1 VGGQTINENCWRY
14 EGEKDCEPLHYN
26 WCGLDDVYLVSGYT
40 RIPTEDGDDIVI
52 KDMDGL
58 HEAIGQHLAMHK
70 KALNGK
76 EIRFLRHEMD
86 LTQNQ
91 LGDLLAV
98 SDQTVARWEK
108 QEVAIPGPAE
118 LLLRAFYLGHIQK
131 QVDVRALAE
140 QLRAVDAPIT
150 EQQHFVNDGTWKP
163 LLAA

>member
-1 VGGQTINENCWRY
+1 MNENCWRY
-14 EGEKDCEPLHYN
+14 EGEKDCEPLHYD

-40 RIPTEDGDDIVI
+40 RIPTADGDDIVI

-58 HEAIGQHLAMHK
+58 HEAIGLHLATHK

-108 QEVAIPGPAE
+108 QEVAVPGPAE
-118 LLLRAFYLGHIQK
+118 LLLRAFYLGHIRQ

-140 QLRAVDAPIT
+140 QLRAADAPIV
-150 EQQHFVNDGTWKP
+150 EHQHFRNDDGTWKP